1 VHDALPCCRFFFDK
15 QDFEDEADVYR
26 NTALSATLPK
36 VLYATANAHGQAHSY
51 RGYVFPPFM
60 VLERGMTLTDWKQQ
74 ERSVFDIIAMV
85 RFCSWKVL
93 SGHCCNRAARNNVSH
108 LR

>member
-1 VHDALPCCRFFFDK
+1 M
-15 QDFEDEADVYR
+15 YR